1 MMSFE
6 QLRDE
11 IGRLEPAR
19 SADTRVPR
27 WFTTLRK
34 MGAARDVLG
43 RLEIFLVAE
52 SLHARST
59 MVTQHMVQNVWN
71 DDAGSRFAATRIVL
85 PSDSHFVGVAA
96 LILDEL
102 ARHQFEDDPH
112 TAFLKAEP
120 LIELALLKCGISQQA
135 AIGLLG
141 ELMFLQQ
148 ILTFVPEGQ
157 ERIVALQTWRGHADS
172 ARDFVGRKA
181 DVEVKATI
189 GASSRHHIANLEQ
202 ISGGLSQ
209 LHLLS
214 IGFTPVAEGGRS
226 IANQVDEIL
235 GLLEASNTSEAY
247 SRARDEFLHNV
258 SCYGTHQ
265 GNASS
270 GYDHSTMREWPL
282 YAMRWQQ
289 KFARLY
295 DMSDPAI
302 QVPRT
307 SDWEPFGHVV
317 LASVA
322 FEIRLPDRLDSDLN
336 PTDDFHAVI
345 DELVR

>member
-1 MMSFE
+1 MISFE
-6 QLRDE
+6 QLRDG
-11 IGRLEPAR
+11 ISRLEPAR
-19 SADTRVPR
+19 FADTRMPW
-27 WFTTLRK
+27 WFTSLRK
-34 MGAARDVLG
+34 MGAARDALG
-43 RLEIFLVAE
+43 RLELFLVAE
-52 SLHARST
+52 TLHARST
-59 MVTQHMVQNVWN
+59 VVTQHMVQNIWN
-71 DDAGSRFAATRIVL
+71 EDAGGRFAATRIVL

-102 ARHQFEDDPH
+102 ARHQFEADPH
-112 TAFLKAEP
+112 TAFRQAEP
-120 LIELALLKCGISQQA
+120 LIEFALLKCGISQQA

-148 ILTFVPEGQ
+148 ILTVVPQGPG
-157 ERIVALQTWRGHADS
+157 RIAALQTWRGHADS

-181 DVEVKATI
+181 DVEVKATSR
-189 GASSRHHIANLEQ
+189 ASSHHHIANLEQ
-202 ISGGLSQ
+202 ISAGLGQ
-209 LHLLS
+209 LYILS
-214 IGFTPVAEGGRS
+214 IGIAPATEGGRS
-226 IANQVDEIL
+226 IAAQVDEVL
-235 GLLEASNTSEAY
+235 GLLEVGNTSEAY
-247 SRARDEFLHNV
+247 ARAKNEFLRNV
-258 SCYGTHQ
+258 SHYGTQ
-265 GNASS
+265 PGSAAS

-317 LASVA
+317 LTSVS

-336 PTDDFHAVI
+336 PTEDFHAVI
-345 DELVR
+345 DDLVR